1 MWSSC
6 LWGNKIYI
14 QQYKQIV
21 LHVSGLYLKIH
32 GYYCPLPKFKHQK
45 FCKFHISINY
55 SVHILHLDIH
65 GQTVLCV
72 VCGCRVNHPLKHLLS
87 ASMSDKLRFCP
98 GFDKHGPEQHN
109 LNTALLSFRITNVS
123 ILQCWT
129 TCCMIYI

>member
-1 MWSSC
+1 MNFMRH
-6 LWGNKIYI
+6 LPPYI
-14 QQYKQIV
+14 FGILSYISNICVKYVKTI
-21 LHVSGLYLKIH
+21 
-32 GYYCPLPKFKHQK
+32 GYHCSLPKFIHQK
-45 FCKFHISINY
+45 FYKFHISINY

-123 ILQCWT
+123 ILQC
-129 TCCMIYI
+129 